1 MSETIFTQIV
11 SESECQEGRLTERS
25 SFCLGDFNLDVVH
38 KRQNI
43 LTKKEHSIPVCNA
56 VVFYIKEI
64 LYCLWEQSPRFL
76 VGTLSHT
83 LERGDTPGDT
93 PPVCT
98 PLSSPRT
105 APHFT
110 LFQQEADASASRG

>member
-64 LYCLWEQSPRFL
+64 LYCLWEQSPRFFS
-76 VGTLSHT
+76 GTLSHT
-83 LERGDTPGDT
+83 LERGGHSGGYSPCLYPSFISPNS
-93 PPVCT
+93 PPFHS
-98 PLSSPRT
+98 LSAGS
-105 APHFT
+105 
-110 LFQQEADASASRG
+110 